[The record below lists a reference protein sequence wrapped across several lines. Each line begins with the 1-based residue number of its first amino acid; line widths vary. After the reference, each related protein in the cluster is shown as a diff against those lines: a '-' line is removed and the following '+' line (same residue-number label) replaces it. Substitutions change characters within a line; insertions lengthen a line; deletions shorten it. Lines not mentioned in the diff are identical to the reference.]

1 MVHGT
6 VVRFQ
11 YDSQLTHK
19 SVTIKVNY
27 CTKNFMIATKLRAMT
42 ILPIHKIVRM
52 KGKYIISVIST
63 TLAVL

>member
-27 CTKNFMIATKLRAMT
+27 CTKNFLIATKHRAMS
-42 ILPIHKIVRM
+42 ILLIHKLVRT

-63 TLAVL
+63 MLAVL